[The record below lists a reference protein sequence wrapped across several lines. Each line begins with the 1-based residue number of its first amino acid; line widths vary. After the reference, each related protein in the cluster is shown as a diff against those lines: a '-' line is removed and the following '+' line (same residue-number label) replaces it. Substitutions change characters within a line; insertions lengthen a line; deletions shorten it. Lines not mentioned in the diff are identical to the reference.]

1 MARLIACLIF
11 FLCNSYLNFAQHPT
25 TKNYLLKTDTSY
37 IPLGKNSTKYK
48 HLKTTYDSTRIN
60 RMRAAKADSA
70 KRSLVL
76 VSGATQPGRVPL
88 DIKIS
93 CTKSTVYDIADLS
106 VYITIT
112 NKTYRTQRFLFD
124 RPIPAS
130 GGIWAEQCVITN
142 AQNHA
147 VTRIVASEIPKQS
160 PRDLERHY
168 YKLGPGEWIMK
179 GYPVSTLA
187 VFDQSQLKKG
197 KLPPGRYTL
206 QLFIHNNPSN
216 SVSFTIR

>member
-1 MARLIACLIF
+1 MTRLIVCFIF
-11 FLCNSYLNFAQHPT
+11 FLCNAYLNFAQNPT

-37 IPLGKNSTKYK
+37 IPLGKNNTKYK
-48 HLKTTYDSTRIN
+48 HLRITYDSAHLY
-60 RMRAAKADSA
+60 RMRAAKEDSA
-70 KRSLVL
+70 KRSVVL
-76 VSGATQPGRVPL
+76 VSKTSQPGGVPL

-93 CTKSTVYDIADLS
+93 CAKSVVHDIADLI

-130 GGIWAEQCVITN
+130 GGIWTAQCVITN

-147 VTRIVASEIPKQS
+147 VTRIAASEIPKQS
-160 PRDLERHY
+160 ARDLAPYY

-187 VFDQSQLKKG
+187 VFDASQLKKG

-216 SVSFTIR
+216 PVSFTVR